1 MSEIKKQQRE
11 RDWGDSIPEEEPQ
24 PEDGDTAYRDGSAV
38 NECWAHEKD
47 HV

>member
-1 MSEIKKQQRE
+1 MSEIKKQRQE
-11 RDWGDSIPEEEPQ
+11 QDFGDRIPEEESQ
-24 PEDGDTAYRDGSAV
+24 TEDGDTAYRDGSAI

>member
-1 MSEIKKQQRE
+1 MSEIKKQQKE
-11 RDWGDSIPEEEPQ
+11 QAWGDSIPEEEAPSA
-24 PEDGDTAYRDGSAV
+24 DGDAAYRDGSAI